1 MINERDPRTD
11 STNIIPP
18 AVDVDDD
25 SEQTVA
31 GSTQLSIQPDDGL
44 IAEMEAE
51 VENERRAIGG
61 NVGAIAGDVMVHGNA
76 PDRELLTPT
85 DEARA
90 TSNLPVIELTGL
102 HLHEVSAAVLE
113 ALAALNSPPRIFSQL
128 RNLVRIIT
136 DDAGDSILEHYDI
149 DTFRGDVD
157 RSAYYVTTSGGR
169 THATIVADKVLKDAL
184 GRRRFSQ
191 FPPLKGI
198 VHLPFLRPDGT
209 IHDAPGY
216 DPVTQLYYSP
226 SADLKLPPIPEQ
238 PDTAQIASATQLL
251 QEPFEDFPFASSCDR
266 SNAAALLLT
275 AILRASIPGPALA
288 AIVSSPT
295 PGTGKSLLTHV
306 ITRIATGKASEAIML
321 TNSESEN
328 QKRITSVFLAGSTVI
343 CLDNL
348 PGMLRSA
355 SVARVITEPKW
366 RCRLLGQNR
375 EIDVPVCVTVMAT
388 GNNTLCSTEIARRSF
403 PIRLD
408 THEARP
414 WARETVFRHPDLD
427 EWAIQNRGAIIAA
440 ALTLARAYFLAGKP
454 SAPHIP
460 ATGNFTRWA
469 RLIGGMLAFA
479 GIDGFLGNLGT
490 HYDQGDNEQ
499 LQWELLLRAIRQE
512 FHGQTVTA
520 TQVASLDAEFFPEW
534 LAEHYNKPSFPVK
547 LGKAMANIIDRPFG
561 SEKLR
566 VEKAGQVHGRTT
578 WRVLS
583 AAGEANN
590 TGSIVQL
597 RPAPVVAPAAGKA
610 NHSTE
615 SAPNAR

>member
-1 MINERDPRTD
+1 MIDERDPRTD
-11 STNIIPP
+11 STNIVPL
-18 AVDVDDD
+18 AADADAD
-25 SEQTVA
+25 SEQAVA
-31 GSTQLSIQPDDGL
+31 GSTQQSIQPDDGL

-61 NVGAIAGDVMVHGNA
+61 NATAIVGDAMVHGDA
-76 PDRELLTPT
+76 PDRELLPPA
-85 DEARA
+85 DAARA
-90 TSNLPVIELTGL
+90 TSDLPVIDLTGL
-102 HLHEVSAAVLE
+102 HMHEVTAAALG
-113 ALAALNSPPRIFSQL
+113 ALAAQNTPPWVFSQL
-128 RNLVRIIT
+128 RSLVRIIK
-136 DDAGDSILEHYDI
+136 DDAGDIFLEHHDI
-149 DTFRGDVD
+149 DTLRSDVD
-157 RSAYYVTTSGGR
+157 RSAFYVKTSGGR
-169 THATIVADKVLKDAL
+169 TSATIVSDKCLKDAL

-226 SADLKLPPIPEQ
+226 SADLTLPPIPEQ
-238 PDTAQIASATQLL
+238 PDAAQVASAAQLL

-266 SNAAALLLT
+266 SNATALLLT
-275 AILRASIPGPALA
+275 ATLRPSIPGPVLMAL
-288 AIVSSPT
+288 VTSPT
-295 PGTGKSLLTHV
+295 PGTGKSLLTNV

-328 QKRITSVFLAGSTVI
+328 QKRITSVFMAGATVL

-348 PGMLRSA
+348 TGMLRSP
-355 SVARVITEPKW
+355 SVARVISEPKW
-366 RCRLLGQNR
+366 RSRILMTNR
-375 EIDVPVCVTVMAT
+375 EIDLPVCVTVMAT

-414 WARETVFRHPDLD
+414 WAREIVFRHPDLD
-427 EWAIQNRGAIIAA
+427 EWAIQNRGAVLAA

-460 ATGNFTRWA
+460 ATGNFNRWA

-479 GIDGFLGNLGT
+479 GIDGFLGNLNT
-490 HYDQGDNEQ
+490 HYDQGDDEQ
-499 LQWELLLRAIRQE
+499 LQWERLLRAIRQE

-561 SEKLR
+561 TEKLR
-566 VEKAGQVHGRTT
+566 VEKAGQVHGKTA

-583 AAGEANN
+583 SAGEANN

-597 RPAPVVAPAAGKA
+597 RPASVVAPAAGKA
-610 NHSTE
+610 NHNTE
-615 SAPNAR
+615 SALNAR